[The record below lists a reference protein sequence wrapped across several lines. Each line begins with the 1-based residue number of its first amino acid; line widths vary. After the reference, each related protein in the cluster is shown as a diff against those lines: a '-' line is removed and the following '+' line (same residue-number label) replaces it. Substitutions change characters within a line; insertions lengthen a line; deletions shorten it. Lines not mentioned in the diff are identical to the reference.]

1 MENIMSSKLFT
12 TRQGTIWLGV
22 IAAVIA
28 AVALL
33 VYLNHYRNSVNGVS
47 APTSVLVAK
56 SLIQQGTS
64 GNVVGSSDMYQV
76 SSIPKSQVKTGA
88 FVDPSTLTGKY
99 ALTDIYPGQQLTAA
113 DFGVSTNPLIG
124 QLAKNQRAVVVA
136 LDSPQQVGGQIG
148 AGSHVDVWVAF
159 NGQNSSG
166 VTRPVVR
173 EIYQNVTVLNSDSS
187 GGNVTLQATSA
198 QAGKIIWATLNAQ
211 IWLVLRPTVGSTSS
225 KAPEITAN
233 SLLKGGG

>member
-1 MENIMSSKLFT
+1 VENIMSSKLFT

-22 IAAVIA
+22 IAAAIA
-28 AVALL
+28 AIALL
-33 VYLNHYRNSVNGVS
+33 VYLNNYRNSVNGTT

-64 GNVVGSSDMYQV
+64 GHIVASSDMYQIT
-76 SSIPKSQVKTGA
+76 SIPTSQVKTGA
-88 FVDPSTLTGKY
+88 FVDPSTLAGTY

-113 DFGVSTNPLIG
+113 DFGTSTNPLIG

-166 VTRPVVR
+166 VTRPVVH
-173 EIYQNVTVLNSDSS
+173 EIYQNLTVLNSDSS
-187 GGNVTLQATSA
+187 GGNVTLQATPA
-198 QAGKIIWATLNAQ
+198 QAGKLIWASLNAQ
-211 IWLVLRPTVGSTSS
+211 IWLVLRPTVGSTSPT
-225 KAPEITAN
+225 APQITAN
-233 SLLKGGG
+233 DLLKGGG